1 MNRRSLLES
10 NLTEGQNVTTV
21 ISNTLAKDA
30 KFIKKAKRD
39 LEDSIEVAEEALEER
54 LASNTPLDK
63 STVEVLF
70 AKILEL
76 KESAKLYEQF
86 EKEILAQD

>member
-1 MNRRSLLES
+1 MNRKSLLQA
-10 NLTEGQNVTTV
+10 NLVEGQNVTTV

-39 LEDSIEVAEEALEER
+39 LEDLIESSEEALEER

-70 AKILEL
+70 AQVLEL
-76 KESAKLYEQF
+76 KETVKLYEQF
-86 EKEILAQD
+86 EKEILGE

>member
-1 MNRRSLLES
+1 MKRKDLLES
-10 NLTEGQNVTTV
+10 GLTEGQNPTTV
-21 ISNTLAKDA
+21 VTNTLAKDA

-39 LEDSIEVAEEALEER
+39 LEDAIESAEEALEER

-70 AKILEL
+70 AKIIDL
-76 KESAKLYEQF
+76 KATTKLYEQF
-86 EKEILAQD
+86 ESEILAE

>member
-1 MNRRSLLES
+1 MKRRQLLEGG
-10 NLTEGQNVTTV
+10 LTEGQNVTTV
-21 ISNTLAKDA
+21 VTNTLAKDA

-39 LEDSIEVAEEALEER
+39 LEDQLETAEEALEER
-54 LASNTPLDK
+54 LTSNTPLDK

-76 KESAKLYEQF
+76 KETVKLYEQF
-86 EKEILAQD
+86 ESEILGE

>member
-1 MNRRSLLES
+1 MKRRDLLES
-10 NLTEGQNVTTV
+10 GLTEGQNPTTLV
-21 ISNTLAKDA
+21 ANTLAKDA

-39 LEDSIEVAEEALEER
+39 LEDAIESAEEALEER

-70 AKILEL
+70 AKIIDL
-76 KESAKLYEQF
+76 KATTKLYEQF
-86 EKEILAQD
+86 ESEILAE